1 MAITDGCF
9 LYSFSPDRHCEIGL
23 RSARFHRGVR
33 PESVGC
39 TPNNPEGVTSSCSP
53 IAVEGLLCLYAIL
66 QRLQDVPELLV
77 VQAWPC
83 LEDRMTPF
91 QPTATKV
98 RWP

>member
-1 MAITDGCF
+1 MTDGCF
-9 LYSFSPDRHCEIGL
+9 LYSLSLDRRCEIGL

-39 TPNNPEGVTSSCSP
+39 TPNNQEGVTSSCSP
-53 IAVEGLLCLYAIL
+53 IAVEGLPWLYAIL
-66 QRLQDVPELLV
+66 QRLEDVPELLV

-83 LEDRMTPF
+83 LEVKMTPF

-98 RWP
+98 RLP